1 MAIVVLLI
9 LAGVWAVVLGP
20 GIVKRMLE
28 RRTGDSVGAFHHHL
42 RVLERT
48 GPALV
53 DPVFRLDD
61 SAPEIRPRP
70 VPRTRPRTGLVLIRP
85 DAPGAPR
92 RGVDAQAV
100 SVRRRDPYFSP
111 GACRRRRD
119 VLLALLSALLLS
131 GVLGAIP
138 QLRMLLAVTASAA
151 VLALLYLVV
160 LVRMRTRAV
169 ERSVKL
175 RYLPS
180 PAPDLPVVVRRSA
193 AR

>member
-1 MAIVVLLI
+1 LAIVVLLI
-9 LAGVWAVVLGP
+9 LAGVWALVLGP

-28 RRTGDSVGAFHHHL
+28 GRSIDSVGAFHRHL

-48 GPALV
+48 GPTVV
-53 DPVFRLDD
+53 DPVFRLAN
-61 SAPEIRPRP
+61 SSEPPGRRPAPVPLPRP
-70 VPRTRPRTGLVLIRP
+70 GLVLIRP
-85 DAPGAPR
+85 DARAPR
-92 RGVDAQAV
+92 LGTDGGAV
-100 SVRRRDPYFSP
+100 SQRRSDPYFSP

-119 VLLALLSALLLS
+119 VLLALVSVFLFT

-138 QLRMLLAVTASAA
+138 QLRMILAVTAFSA
-151 VLALLYLVV
+151 VLVMLYLVV
-160 LVRMRTRAV
+160 LVRMRTRAL

-180 PAPDLPVVVRRSA
+180 PAPEFPVVVRRSA